1 MIQFFYDYG
10 LILELF
16 PALFLF
22 TIGLKKKKYYPLRY
36 LLLFGVLVLFC
47 FIRSLL
53 PKDNVYL
60 KIFSYFLLYT
70 CCFFVNYFI
79 FDARFIVVLY
89 CTISGLI
96 AQHVGYVFS
105 DFIRGLLF
113 PYMPEAAAN
122 IIYALFVA
130 LIYISLFLLFSFRQD
145 PRDFIKLQKGPVISS
160 TIIIFITC
168 IVVLQFYEFYKS
180 QIILPFQI
188 IFVVLD
194 LTCCISIYIMQKVSY
209 LSARNTIETELVKS
223 RLSQYESLQNVIE
236 VMNIR
241 IHDLKHQIKEILTFP
256 QRLRNSLKNPSPNTK
271 VLLDAVTTLLT
282 QSLRKRTLLSKKKT
296 LNSPII

>member
-105 DFIRGLLF
+105 DFIRGLLS

-130 LIYISLFLLFSFRQD
+130 LIYISLFLLFFLS
-145 PRDFIKLQKGPVISS
+145 PRSKG
-160 TIIIFITC
+160 F
-168 IVVLQFYEFYKS
+168 
-180 QIILPFQI
+180 
-188 IFVVLD
+188 
-194 LTCCISIYIMQKVSY
+194 
-209 LSARNTIETELVKS
+209 
-223 RLSQYESLQNVIE
+223 
-236 VMNIR
+236 
-241 IHDLKHQIKEILTFP
+241 HQAP
-256 QRLRNSLKNPSPNTK
+256 
-271 VLLDAVTTLLT
+271 
-282 QSLRKRTLLSKKKT
+282 KRTGY
-296 LNSPII
+296 